1 MNSDTPCKVTLDE
14 LKRGALE
21 HYEDISTKAH
31 HWNSLVP
38 KAIEAYNPDALEH
51 IKNQSIL
58 FAEFIADN
66 YPEYTRMPSGS
77 WIAYSG
83 HAYTTQELYDLF
95 IKKTQK

>member
-1 MNSDTPCKVTLDE
+1 MKEDILRK
-14 LKRGALE
+14 
-21 HYEDISTKAH
+21 HYEAKFAAPPYDKSVNRKMIFDYVAPAMDEYAQSQ
-31 HWNSLVP
+31 SL
-38 KAIEAYNPDALEH
+38 
-51 IKNQSIL
+51 L